1 MTAAGAMISGVFSFL
16 LLACAP
22 AIILSGAVIFSYDG
36 VKRLFHRPAP
46 KLSRAK
52 RFFIMAGVITAIDL
66 LMLLG
71 GSGSWLDVFSNNSED
86 KDLYIGSITGSAG
99 EAVDVRVYVDNHG
112 FHSKCFVE
120 LTDKDG
126 RVTRY
131 RTYNGNGKSSAPR
144 DYISYDMNNGDRI
157 IWVLDSGGRELIGLN
172 EEDDVLTCLFGFDEN
187 YHTYVS
193 DEEIKLIDAAEK
205 TGFLDKLPDSS
216 SKTEWE
222 EQFRLAEAAYKEKNN
237 DN

>member
-1 MTAAGAMISGVFSFL
+1 MTAAGAMISDVFSFL

-36 VKRLFHRPAP
+36 VKRLFHKPAP
-46 KLSRAK
+46 VLSRAK
-52 RFFIMAGVITAIDL
+52 RFFIMTGVITLINLIIIFSGLSLWYEDFEDKEL
-66 LMLLG
+66 YNGSMT
-71 GSGSWLDVFSNNSED
+71 GSG
-86 KDLYIGSITGSAG
+86 G
-99 EAVDVRVYVDNHG
+99 ETVDVRVYVDNHG
-112 FHSKCFVE
+112 FHPKCFVE

-126 RVTRY
+126 RMTRY

>member
-1 MTAAGAMISGVFSFL
+1 MTAAGAMISDVFSFL

-36 VKRLFHRPAP
+36 VKRLFHKPAP
-46 KLSRAK
+46 VLSRAK
-52 RFFIMAGVITAIDL
+52 RFFIMTGVITLINLIIIFAGLSLWYED
-66 LMLLG
+66 
-71 GSGSWLDVFSNNSED
+71 FED

-112 FHSKCFVE
+112 FHPKCFVE

-205 TGFLDKLPDSS
+205 TGFLDKLPDSC

-222 EQFRLAEAAYKEKNN
+222 EQFRLAKESYKEGKN
-237 DN
+237 DS

>member
-1 MTAAGAMISGVFSFL
+1 MTAAGAMISDVFSFL

-36 VKRLFHRPAP
+36 VKRLFHKPAP
-46 KLSRAK
+46 VLSRAK
-52 RFFIMAGVITAIDL
+52 RFFIMTGVITLINLIIIFSGLSLWYEDFDDKEL
-66 LMLLG
+66 YNGSMT
-71 GSGSWLDVFSNNSED
+71 GSG
-86 KDLYIGSITGSAG
+86 G
-99 EAVDVRVYVDNHG
+99 ETVDVRVYIDRHG
-112 FHSKCFVE
+112 FHPKCFVE

-193 DEEIKLIDAAEK
+193 DEEIRLIDAAEK

>member
-1 MTAAGAMISGVFSFL
+1 MTAAGAMISDVFSFL

-36 VKRLFHRPAP
+36 VKRLFHKPEP
-46 KLSRAK
+46 VLSRAK
-52 RFFIMAGVITAIDL
+52 RFFIMTGVITLINLIIIFSGLSLWYEDFEDKEL
-66 LMLLG
+66 YNGSMT
-71 GSGSWLDVFSNNSED
+71 GSG
-86 KDLYIGSITGSAG
+86 G
-99 EAVDVRVYVDNHG
+99 ETVDVRVYVDNHG
-112 FHSKCFVE
+112 FHPKCFVE

-126 RVTRY
+126 RMTRY

>member
-1 MTAAGAMISGVFSFL
+1 MKGVGLTIADLMWLAGI
-16 LLACAP
+16 ACAP
-22 AIILSGAVIFSYDG
+22 AIIFSGLVIFSYDG
-36 VKRLFHRPAP
+36 AKRLFHRPAA

-52 RFFIMAGVITAIDL
+52 RFFIMAGVITAINL
-66 LMLLG
+66 LMLIG
-71 GSGSWLDVFSNNSED
+71 GSGSWLGALSNNSED

-112 FHSKCFVE
+112 FHPKDFVE

-157 IWVLDSGGRELIGLN
+157 IWVLDSGGGELIGLN

-216 SKTEWE
+216 KADWKT
-222 EQFRLAEAAYKEKNN
+222 QFRMAKEVYKERKN
-237 DN
+237 DT